1 MMKLRFLNPRFCVVL
16 ILLFTSCIQEEP
28 ALPSLECNQP
38 YLTVNRTV
46 AQVRDDADAIVTQYK
61 YDDIIEAYVVSTDEN
76 GNFFKTISFQT
87 LATTTQPAIGFS
99 VPVDVS
105 NTYIDYRLGNKV
117 YIKLKDQYTDIYFG
131 GLRIGNIYVSS
142 FNEGGVGRL
151 SQNVYK
157 NVLIAS
163 CTQLSEAALIK
174 EITIGELMNDSYLNT
189 LVEVTDVQF
198 SADAVGRHYYE
209 SSNDVGGG
217 TNWNL
222 EDKLGNKI
230 YFRTSSFADFS
241 TKEIPNGS
249 GTVKGILTKYGTD
262 YQLVARS
269 EKDVNLNGKRS
280 SPFFIEN
287 FETVE
292 NNTNINLAGWI
303 NSVQAGSL
311 YWQGAVFS
319 GNGCAEYAISG
330 TKVTSNIGWL
340 ITPKIDLDEY
350 KNELLTFRAA
360 QHHLD
365 VDSPL
370 NALDIFISN
379 DFDGINVAAAT
390 WIPLKAKLPTQA
402 TPWYQFVGS
411 GGIDLSSFTGKVNI
425 GFRYTGSGKTVTLD
439 GAFQIDDVQIYGDKQ

>member
-1 MMKLRFLNPRFCVVL
+1 MKIPFTSLLLSIFLT
-16 ILLFTSCIQEEP
+16 LLFASCVQEEP
-28 ALPSLECNQP
+28 ALPPLECNQP
-38 YLTVNRTV
+38 YLKTNRTV
-46 AQVRDDADAIVTQYK
+46 AEVRDAADAIVTQYK
-61 YDDIIEAYVVSTDEN
+61 YDDIIEAYVVSTDEH

-87 LATTTQPAIGFS
+87 LATDTQPAIGFS

-131 GLRIGNIYVSS
+131 GLRIGTIYVNSY
-142 FNEGGVGRL
+142 NEGGVGRL
-151 SQNVYK
+151 SQNTYK
-157 NVLIAS
+157 KVLIAS
-163 CTQLSEAALIK
+163 CTQLSDQVLTK
-174 EITIGELMNDSYLNT
+174 EITLSELMNDSYLNT
-189 LVEVTDVQF
+189 LVEVVDVQF
-198 SADAVGRHYYE
+198 SGEAMGRHYYE

-217 TNWNL
+217 TNWNI

-241 TKEIPNGS
+241 TKEIPIGS
-249 GTVKGILTKYGTD
+249 GTIKGILTKYGAD

-269 EKDVNLNGKRS
+269 EKDVTLNSKRN
-280 SPFFIEN
+280 SPFFREN

-292 NNTNINLAGWI
+292 NNININLAGWTNI
-303 NSVQAGSL
+303 IQAGSL

-330 TKVTSNIGWL
+330 TKVASNIGWL

-350 KNELLTFRAA
+350 KNELLTFRTA

-365 VDSPL
+365 VDSSL
-370 NALDIFISN
+370 NALDVFISN
-379 DFDGINVAAAT
+379 DFDGINVATAT
-390 WIPLKAKLPTQA
+390 WIPLNAKLPTQA

-411 GGIDLSSFTGKVNI
+411 GGIDLSSFTGKVTI
-425 GFRYTGSGKTVTLD
+425 GFRYTGSGKTATLD
-439 GAFQIDDVQIYGDKQ
+439 GAFQIDDVQIYGDK

>member
-1 MMKLRFLNPRFCVVL
+1 VV
-16 ILLFTSCIQEEP
+16 
-28 ALPSLECNQP
+28 
-38 YLTVNRTV
+38 
-46 AQVRDDADAIVTQYK
+46 
-61 YDDIIEAYVVSTDEN
+61 
-76 GNFFKTISFQT
+76 
-87 LATTTQPAIGFS
+87 
-99 VPVDVS
+99 
-105 NTYIDYRLGNKV
+105 
-117 YIKLKDQYTDIYFG
+117 
-131 GLRIGNIYVSS
+131 
-142 FNEGGVGRL
+142 
-151 SQNVYK
+151 
-157 NVLIAS
+157 
-163 CTQLSEAALIK
+163 
-174 EITIGELMNDSYLNT
+174 
-189 LVEVTDVQF
+189 DVQF
-198 SADAVGRHYYE
+198 SGEAMGRHYYE

-222 EDKLGNKI
+222 EDKLGNKM

-241 TKEIPNGS
+241 TKEIPIGS

-269 EKDVNLNGKRS
+269 EKDVNLNSKRN
-280 SPFFIEN
+280 SPFFREN

-292 NNTNINLAGWI
+292 NNININLAGWANI
-303 NSVQAGSL
+303 IQAGSL

-340 ITPKIDLDEY
+340 ITPKIDLDQY
-350 KNELLTFRAA
+350 KNELLTFRSA

-370 NALDIFISN
+370 NTLDVFISN

-390 WIPLKAKLPTQA
+390 WIPLQAKLPTQA

-411 GGIDLSSFTGKVNI
+411 GGIDLSSFTGKVTI
-425 GFRYTGSGKTVTLD
+425 GFRYTGSGKNLTLD

>member
-1 MMKLRFLNPRFCVVL
+1 MKIPFTSLSLRIFLT
-16 ILLFTSCIQEEP
+16 LLFASCVQEEP
-28 ALPSLECNQP
+28 ALPPLECNQP
-38 YLTVNRTV
+38 YLKTNRTV
-46 AQVRDDADAIVTQYK
+46 AEVRDAADAIVTQYK
-61 YDDIIEAYVVSTDEN
+61 YDDIIEAYVVSTDEH

-87 LATTTQPAIGFS
+87 LVTDTQPAIGFS

-105 NTYIDYRLGNKV
+105 NNYIDFRLGSKV

-131 GLRIGNIYVSS
+131 GLRIGTIYVNSY
-142 FNEGGVGRL
+142 NEGGVGRL
-151 SQNVYK
+151 SQNAYK
-157 NVLIAS
+157 KVLIAS
-163 CTQLSEAALIK
+163 CTQLSDQVLTK
-174 EITIGELMNDSYLNT
+174 KITLNELMNDSYLNT
-189 LVEVTDVQF
+189 LVEVVDVQF
-198 SADAVGRHYYE
+198 SGEAMGRHYYE

-217 TNWNL
+217 TNWNI

-241 TKEIPNGS
+241 TKEIPIGS
-249 GTVKGILTKYGTD
+249 GTIKGILTKYGTD

-269 EKDVNLNGKRS
+269 EKDVNLNSKRN
-280 SPFFIEN
+280 SPFFREN

-292 NNTNINLAGWI
+292 NNININLAGWANI
-303 NSVQAGSL
+303 IQAGSL

-330 TKVTSNIGWL
+330 TKVASNIGWL

-370 NALDIFISN
+370 NALDVFISN
-379 DFDGINVAAAT
+379 DFDGINVATAT
-390 WIPLKAKLPTQA
+390 WIPLNAKLPTQA

-411 GGIDLSSFTGKVNI
+411 GGIDLSSFTGKVTI
-425 GFRYTGSGKTVTLD
+425 GFRYTGSGKTATLD
-439 GAFQIDDVQIYGDKQ
+439 GAFQIDDVQIYGDK

>member
-1 MMKLRFLNPRFCVVL
+1 MKIPFTSLSLNIFLT
-16 ILLFTSCIQEEP
+16 LLFASCVQEEP
-28 ALPSLECNQP
+28 ALPPLECNQP
-38 YLTVNRTV
+38 YLKTNRTV
-46 AQVRDDADAIVTQYK
+46 AEVRDAADAIVTQYK
-61 YDDIIEAYVVSTDEN
+61 YDDIIEAYVVSTDEH

-87 LATTTQPAIGFS
+87 LVTDTQPAIGFS

-105 NTYIDYRLGNKV
+105 NNYIDFRLGSKV

-131 GLRIGNIYVSS
+131 GLRIGTIYVNSY
-142 FNEGGVGRL
+142 NEGGVGRL
-151 SQNVYK
+151 SQNAYK
-157 NVLIAS
+157 KVLIAS
-163 CTQLSEAALIK
+163 CTQLSDQVLTK
-174 EITIGELMNDSYLNT
+174 KITLNELMNDSYLNT
-189 LVEVTDVQF
+189 LVEVVDVQF
-198 SADAVGRHYYE
+198 SGEAMGRHYYE

-217 TNWNL
+217 TNWNI

-241 TKEIPNGS
+241 TKEIPIGS
-249 GTVKGILTKYGTD
+249 GTIKGILTKYGTD

-269 EKDVNLNGKRS
+269 EKDVNLNSKRN
-280 SPFFIEN
+280 SPFFREN

-292 NNTNINLAGWI
+292 NNININLAGWANI
-303 NSVQAGSL
+303 IQAGSL

-330 TKVTSNIGWL
+330 TKVASNIGWL

-370 NALDIFISN
+370 NALDVFISN
-379 DFDGINVAAAT
+379 DFDGINVATAT
-390 WIPLKAKLPTQA
+390 WIPLNAKLPTQA

-411 GGIDLSSFTGKVNI
+411 GGIDLSSFTGKVTI
-425 GFRYTGSGKTVTLD
+425 GFRYTGSGKTATLD
-439 GAFQIDDVQIYGDKQ
+439 GAFQIDDVQIYGDK

>member
-1 MMKLRFLNPRFCVVL
+1 MKIPFTSLSLSVFLT
-16 ILLFTSCIQEEP
+16 LLFASCVQEEP
-28 ALPSLECNQP
+28 ALPPLECNQP
-38 YLTVNRTV
+38 YLKTNRTV
-46 AQVRDDADAIVTQYK
+46 AEVRDAADAIVTQYK
-61 YDDIIEAYVVSTDEN
+61 YDDIIEAYVVSTDEH

-87 LATTTQPAIGFS
+87 LATDTQPAIGFS

-105 NTYIDYRLGNKV
+105 NTYIEYRLGNKV
-117 YIKLKDQYTDIYFG
+117 YIKLKDQYTDIYYG
-131 GLRIGNIYVSS
+131 GLRIGNIYISS

-151 SQNVYK
+151 SQNAYK
-157 NVLIAS
+157 KVLIAS
-163 CTQLSEAALIK
+163 CTQLSDQVLTK
-174 EITIGELMNDSYLNT
+174 KITLSELMNDSYLNT
-189 LVEVTDVQF
+189 LVEVVDVQF
-198 SADAVGRHYYE
+198 SGEAMGRHYYE

-217 TNWNL
+217 TNWNI

-241 TKEIPNGS
+241 TKEIPIGS

-269 EKDVNLNGKRS
+269 EKDVNLNSKRN
-280 SPFFIEN
+280 SPFFREN

-292 NNTNINLAGWI
+292 NNININLAGWTNI
-303 NSVQAGSL
+303 IQAGSL

-319 GNGCAEYAISG
+319 SNGCAEYAISG

-370 NALDIFISN
+370 NALDLFISN
-379 DFDGINVAAAT
+379 DFDGINVATAT
-390 WIPLKAKLPTQA
+390 
-402 TPWYQFVGS
+402 
-411 GGIDLSSFTGKVNI
+411 
-425 GFRYTGSGKTVTLD
+425 
-439 GAFQIDDVQIYGDKQ
+439 

>member
-1 MMKLRFLNPRFCVVL
+1 MKIP
-16 ILLFTSCIQEEP
+16 FTSLSLSIFLTVLLASCVQEEP
-28 ALPSLECNQP
+28 ALPPLECNQP
-38 YLTVNRTV
+38 YLKTNRTV
-46 AQVRDDADAIVTQYK
+46 AEVRDAADAIVTQYK

-87 LATTTQPAIGFS
+87 LATDTQPAIGFS

-105 NTYIDYRLGNKV
+105 NTYIDFRLGSKV

-131 GLRIGNIYVSS
+131 GLRIGTIYVNSY
-142 FNEGGVGRL
+142 NEGGVGRL
-151 SQNVYK
+151 SQNAYK
-157 NVLIAS
+157 KVLIAS
-163 CTQLSEAALIK
+163 CTQLSDQVLTK
-174 EITIGELMNDSYLNT
+174 KITLSELMNDSYLNT
-189 LVEVTDVQF
+189 LVEVVDVQF
-198 SADAVGRHYYE
+198 SGEAMGRHYYE

-222 EDKLGNKI
+222 EDKLGNKM

-241 TKEIPNGS
+241 TKEIPIGS

-269 EKDVNLNGKRS
+269 EKDVNLNSKRN
-280 SPFFIEN
+280 SPFFREN

-292 NNTNINLAGWI
+292 NNININLAGWANI
-303 NSVQAGSL
+303 IQAGSL

-330 TKVTSNIGWL
+330 TKVASNIGWL

-365 VDSPL
+365 ADSPL
-370 NALDIFISN
+370 NALDVFISN
-379 DFDGINVAAAT
+379 DFDGINVATAT
-390 WIPLKAKLPTQA
+390 WIPLNAKLPTQA

-411 GGIDLSSFTGKVNI
+411 GGIDLSAFTGKVTI
-425 GFRYTGSGKTVTLD
+425 GFRYTGSGKTATLD
-439 GAFQIDDVQIYGDKQ
+439 GAFQIDDVQIYGDK

>member
-1 MMKLRFLNPRFCVVL
+1 MKIPFTSLLLSIFLT
-16 ILLFTSCIQEEP
+16 LLFASCVQEEP
-28 ALPSLECNQP
+28 ALPPLECNQP
-38 YLTVNRTV
+38 YLKTNRTV
-46 AQVRDDADAIVTQYK
+46 AEVRDAADAIVTQYK
-61 YDDIIEAYVVSTDEN
+61 YDDISEAYVVSTDEH

-87 LATTTQPAIGFS
+87 LATDTQPAIGFS

-105 NTYIDYRLGNKV
+105 NTYIDFRLGSKV

-131 GLRIGNIYVSS
+131 GLRIGTIYVNSY
-142 FNEGGVGRL
+142 NEGGVGRL
-151 SQNVYK
+151 SQNAYK
-157 NVLIAS
+157 KVLIAS
-163 CTQLSEAALIK
+163 CTQLSDQVLTK
-174 EITIGELMNDSYLNT
+174 KITLSELMNDSYLNT
-189 LVEVTDVQF
+189 LVEVVNVQF
-198 SADAVGRHYYE
+198 SGEAMGRHYYE

-217 TNWNL
+217 TNWNI

-241 TKEIPNGS
+241 TKEIPIGS
-249 GTVKGILTKYGTD
+249 GTIKGILTKYGTD

-269 EKDVNLNGKRS
+269 EKDVNLNSKRN
-280 SPFFIEN
+280 SPFFREN

-292 NNTNINLAGWI
+292 NNININLAGWANI
-303 NSVQAGSL
+303 IQAGSL

-330 TKVTSNIGWL
+330 TKVASNIGWL

-370 NALDIFISN
+370 NALDVFISN
-379 DFDGINVAAAT
+379 DFDGINVATAT
-390 WIPLKAKLPTQA
+390 WIPLNAKLPTQA

-411 GGIDLSSFTGKVNI
+411 GGIDLSSFTGKVTI
-425 GFRYTGSGKTVTLD
+425 GFRYTGSGKTATLD
-439 GAFQIDDVQIYGDKQ
+439 GAFQIDDVQIYGDK

>member
-1 MMKLRFLNPRFCVVL
+1 MKIPFTSLLLSIFLT
-16 ILLFTSCIQEEP
+16 LLFASCVQEEP
-28 ALPSLECNQP
+28 ALPPLECNQP
-38 YLTVNRTV
+38 YLKTNRTV
-46 AQVRDDADAIVTQYK
+46 AEVRDAADAIVTQYK

-87 LATTTQPAIGFS
+87 LATDTQPAIGFS

-105 NTYIDYRLGNKV
+105 NTYIDFRLGSKV

-131 GLRIGNIYVSS
+131 GLRIGTIYVNSY
-142 FNEGGVGRL
+142 NEGGVGRL
-151 SQNVYK
+151 SQNAYK
-157 NVLIAS
+157 KVLIAS
-163 CTQLSEAALIK
+163 CTQLSDQVLTK
-174 EITIGELMNDSYLNT
+174 KITLSELMNDSYLNT
-189 LVEVTDVQF
+189 LVEVVDVQF
-198 SADAVGRHYYE
+198 SGEAMGRHYYE

-217 TNWNL
+217 TNWNI

-241 TKEIPNGS
+241 TKEIPIGS
-249 GTVKGILTKYGTD
+249 GTMKGILTKYGTD
-262 YQLVARS
+262 YQLMARS

-292 NNTNINLAGWI
+292 NNININLAGWANI
-303 NSVQAGSL
+303 IQAGSL

-330 TKVTSNIGWL
+330 TKVASNIGWL

-370 NALDIFISN
+370 NALEIFISN
-379 DFDGINVAAAT
+379 DFDGINMAAAT

-411 GGIDLSSFTGKVNI
+411 GGIDLSLFTGKVTI
-425 GFRYTGSGKTVTLD
+425 GFRYTGSGKTATLD
-439 GAFQIDDVQIYGDKQ
+439 GAFQIDDVQIYGDK

>member
-1 MMKLRFLNPRFCVVL
+1 MKIPFTSLSLSIFLT
-16 ILLFTSCIQEEP
+16 LLFASCVQEEP
-28 ALPSLECNQP
+28 ALPPLECNQP
-38 YLTVNRTV
+38 YLKTNRTV
-46 AQVRDDADAIVTQYK
+46 AEVRDAADAIVTQYK

-87 LATTTQPAIGFS
+87 LATATKPAVGFS

-117 YIKLKDQYTDIYFG
+117 YIKLKDQYTDIYYG

-151 SQNVYK
+151 SQNAYK
-157 NVLIAS
+157 KVLIAS
-163 CTQLSEAALIK
+163 CTQLSDQVLTK
-174 EITIGELMNDSYLNT
+174 KITLSELMNDSYLNT
-189 LVEVTDVQF
+189 LVEVVDVQF
-198 SADAVGRHYYE
+198 SGEAMGRHYYE

-222 EDKLGNKI
+222 EDKLGNKM

-241 TKEIPNGS
+241 TKEIPIGS

-269 EKDVNLNGKRS
+269 EKDVNLNSKRN
-280 SPFFIEN
+280 SPFFREN

-292 NNTNINLAGWI
+292 NNININLTGWANI
-303 NSVQAGSL
+303 IQAGSL

-330 TKVTSNIGWL
+330 TKVASNIGWL

-365 VDSPL
+365 ADSPL
-370 NALDIFISN
+370 NALDVFISN
-379 DFDGINVAAAT
+379 DFDGINVATAT
-390 WIPLKAKLPTQA
+390 WIPLNAKLPTQA

-411 GGIDLSSFTGKVNI
+411 GGIDLSAFTGKVTI
-425 GFRYTGSGKTVTLD
+425 GFRYTGSGKTATLD
-439 GAFQIDDVQIYGDKQ
+439 GAFQIDDVQIYGDK